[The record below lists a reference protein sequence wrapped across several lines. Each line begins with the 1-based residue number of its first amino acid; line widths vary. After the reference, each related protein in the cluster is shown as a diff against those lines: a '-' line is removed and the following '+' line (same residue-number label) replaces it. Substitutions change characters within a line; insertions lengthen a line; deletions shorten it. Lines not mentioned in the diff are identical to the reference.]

1 MAIVSVD
8 TPRAMRCGT
17 SPPPAH
23 NYHTPAQA
31 GFDIG
36 TDPSPNTLQPTNS
49 LARFVLGETTLRQT
63 TSPTAKPR
71 HPRLPQNHTAHT
83 SAKTAPDTKCQKS
96 PWQSWLRTSVVPRHV
111 VRMSPCNPSA
121 TLASGIKPGYRESE
135 HWIVMGMA
143 SGVAPLGRR
152 TPTDDA
158 Q

>member
-71 HPRLPQNHTAHT
+71 HPRPSHATHDCPRTTLHTPQPN
-83 SAKTAPDTKCQKS
+83 
-96 PWQSWLRTSVVPRHV
+96 RTGYEVPEIAVAIMVENIRCATTRCANEPLQPIRHAREWYQAWVPRV
-111 VRMSPCNPSA
+111 
-121 TLASGIKPGYRESE
+121 
-135 HWIVMGMA
+135 
-143 SGVAPLGRR
+143 
-152 TPTDDA
+152 
-158 Q
+158 